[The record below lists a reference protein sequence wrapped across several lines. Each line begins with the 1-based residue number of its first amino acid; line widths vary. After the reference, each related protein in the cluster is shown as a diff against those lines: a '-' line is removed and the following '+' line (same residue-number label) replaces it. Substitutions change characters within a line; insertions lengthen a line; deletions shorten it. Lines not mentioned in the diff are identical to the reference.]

1 MRAVTRLW
9 LLWQMGPGVG
19 RYRSTE
25 HESSL
30 LAVEI
35 CRLGEADGVAA
46 LDLVRLEKAG
56 DLYPLWYDWMLVID
70 LEEAEGQ
77 GAVDLFYEDLRSVG
91 ARPIMLRQATEEIA
105 GAPWT

>member
-1 MRAVTRLW
+1 MSAGTRLW

-19 RYRSTE
+19 RRSAE

-35 CRLGEADGVAA
+35 ARLGQADGIAA
-46 LDLVRLEKAG
+46 VDLVRLEKAG

-70 LEEAEGQ
+70 IEEADGQ
-77 GAVDLFYEDLRSVG
+77 APVDLFHEELRSVG
-91 ARPIMLRQATEEIA
+91 ARPIMFRQASETA
-105 GAPWT
+105 GRP

>member
-1 MRAVTRLW
+1 MSAATRLW

-19 RYRSTE
+19 RHHSIE

-35 CRLGEADGVAA
+35 VRLGQADGIAA
-46 LDLVRLEKAG
+46 VDLVRLEKAG

-70 LEEAEGQ
+70 IEEAEGR
-77 GAVDLFYEDLRSVG
+77 GPVDLFYEDLRSVG
-91 ARPIMLRQATEEIA
+91 ARPIMLRQAREETA
-105 GAPWT
+105 GTA